1 MRLFTQLIGKFAP
14 RLFAQVGKNSRISGR
29 IERRHSSSKVQ
40 IGSDCLIAG
49 TLVVETDESVI
60 NIGDNV
66 FIGGG
71 TTIDCVDKVVI
82 ENDVLISYHVLIMD
96 SDNHSIRASERVED
110 LKRWRAQEY
119 DWSNVNRASI
129 TIRSKAWIGARVII
143 TKGVEIGEGAIVASG
158 AVVTK
163 DVPPYSIAAGNP
175 AKVIRELNEEER

>member
-82 ENDVLISYHVLIMD
+82 ENDVLIS
-96 SDNHSIRASERVED
+96 
-110 LKRWRAQEY
+110 
-119 DWSNVNRASI
+119 
-129 TIRSKAWIGARVII
+129 
-143 TKGVEIGEGAIVASG
+143 
-158 AVVTK
+158 
-163 DVPPYSIAAGNP
+163 
-175 AKVIRELNEEER
+175 